1 MSTFLSKL
9 GERNPSH
16 DPDERTWVFVPYD
29 QLTDRVGPLAE
40 LEPDEA
46 GIVMVET
53 RWKGDRRPYHRQ
65 KLALVLANQ
74 RHFALEQADRGVAVA
89 YRTGDRRYADM
100 LRDVAD
106 DHGPLVTMRPAERE
120 LRADLAELVDDGLLK
135 YRPHEGW
142 LTDASDFRA
151 SQDGTPWRMD
161 KFYRRIR
168 RQTGILMDDGNPV
181 GGKFSFDTDNREF
194 WSGEPPAPK
203 PPTFDVDP
211 VTDEVGDLIDA
222 EFDHHPGRLDLARL
236 PTTADDAERSWHWAI
251 EECMEHFGPFEDAM
265 SRASRT
271 LFHTRISPLV
281 NLHRLLPKRLLED
294 VVDLDI
300 PLNSKEGFVR
310 QLIGWR
316 EFMHHVHGETDG
328 FRRLPDDY
336 EALDHP
342 PAASDPGTGGW
353 EQWQGESWPTPGDE
367 ADSAPETLDG
377 GALPNHLDAELDVP
391 PAFWGEPSGLNC
403 LDTVVDSVLDEGWSH
418 HITRLMVLSNIAT
431 LLGVSPRALTDWF
444 WVAYIDAF
452 DWVVEPNVLGMGTF
466 GLGDLFVTKPYVSGS
481 NYIDDMSDYCADCQ
495 FDPGE
500 DCPLKPMYWAFLDEH
515 EDALDDNPRMGLML
529 GMMRK
534 RDADTRQ
541 SALSTMARVRQ
552 LLDAGERVTPAAPEP
567 DD

>member
-1 MSTFLSKL
+1 MSTFRSQLDN
-9 GERNPSH
+9 RNPSH

-40 LEPDEA
+40 RPADEL

-53 RWKGDRRPYHRQ
+53 SWKGNRRPYHRQ
-65 KLALVLANQ
+65 KLAFVLANQ
-74 RHFALEQADRGVAVA
+74 RHFALEQADRGVAVT
-89 YRTGDRRYADM
+89 YLTGDRRYADM
-100 LRDVAD
+100 LRDFAD

-120 LRADLAELVDDGLLK
+120 LRADLAELVDDDLLNC
-135 YRPHEGW
+135 RAHEGW
-142 LTDASDFRA
+142 LTEPEDFRA

-161 KFYRRIR
+161 SFYQRIR
-168 RQTGILMDDGNPV
+168 QQTGILMEDGSPV
-181 GGKFSFDTDNREF
+181 GGKYSFDADNREF
-194 WSGEPPAPK
+194 WSGDPPAPA

-211 VTDEVGDLIDA
+211 VTAEVGELIRD
-222 EFDHHPGRLDLARL
+222 EYDHHPGQLDLPRL
-236 PTTADDAERSWHWAI
+236 PTTADDAERSWQWALA
-251 EECMEHFGPFEDAM
+251 ECMEHFGPFEDAM
-265 SRASRT
+265 SRSSRT

-281 NLHRLLPKRLLED
+281 NLHRLLPERVLED

-316 EFMHHVHGETDG
+316 EFMHHVHSETDG

-342 PAASDPGTGGW
+342 PAAYDPGTGGW
-353 EQWQGESWPTPGDE
+353 EKWQDESWPTPDE

-377 GALPNHLDAELDVP
+377 GALPNHLDADGDVP

-403 LDTVVDSVLDEGWSH
+403 LDTVVESVLDEGWSH
-418 HITRLMVLSNIAT
+418 HITRLMILSNIAT
-431 LLGVSPRALTDWF
+431 MLGVEPRALTDWF

-481 NYIDDMSDYCADCQ
+481 NYIDKMSDYCADCQ

-500 DCPLKPMYWAFLDEH
+500 DCPLKPAYWAFLDEQ

-534 RDADTRQ
+534 RDDSTRE
-541 SALSTMARVRQ
+541 SAQATLQRVRD
-552 LLDAGERVTPAAPEP
+552 LIDDGERVTPTALDAE
-567 DD
+567 D